1 MVNDDESSA
10 PIKPQTTLSL
20 VSVLAEPAR
29 ITPRATAVVEGT
41 ERVDYGELW
50 EQVRAHAAAL
60 RARGVGPGDRVAI
73 VAPNVIDFVRAYY
86 AVLTAGAVVVPV
98 PLLLVPDEAAY
109 LLRNSGA
116 KLVIGHTSQ
125 LALAA
130 ESARRAGIPLVSV
143 GPGGPSQDAPPSLS
157 AEAAD
162 AEPVRAFET
171 RSPEDPA
178 VIFYTSGTT
187 GRPKGAVLTHL
198 NLVMNATVNA
208 FDAND
213 TRSDDLVLGCL
224 PLFHVF
230 GQTVSLNTT
239 FRAGATLVL
248 QPKFD
253 PAEALRLIRDHRI
266 TQLNGVPTMY
276 IRMLEAAGDDAEVP
290 SLRMCVSGGAA
301 LPVAVLE
308 RFQRR
313 FGAPIHEGYGLSET
327 SPTATVNQPAFGP
340 RAGTVGHALWGI
352 DVEVAEP
359 SVEDRIELLP
369 AGEVGEIVVRGHNVF
384 AGYLDD
390 PDATA
395 AAVVDGWFR
404 TGDMGTKDAEGYVS
418 IVDRK
423 KDLIIRNGYNIY
435 PREVEELLIRHPA
448 VAQCAVIGLPDP
460 GRGEE
465 VCAVVVPERGEE
477 PDEALAKAITAWAAE
492 QTAHHKYPR
501 RVVFVDELPLGP
513 SHKVLKREL
522 RSRIAST

>member
-1 MVNDDESSA
+1 MVNDDEFPVQPRTA
-10 PIKPQTTLSL
+10 LSL
-20 VSVLAEPAR
+20 ASVLAEPAR
-29 ITPRATAVVEGT
+29 LRPGATAVVEGEQQVT
-41 ERVDYGELW
+41 YGELW
-50 EQVRAHAAAL
+50 RQVRAHAAAL
-60 RARGVGPGDRVAI
+60 RARGIGPGDRVAV
-73 VAPNVIDFVRAYY
+73 VAPNVVDFVRAYY
-86 AVLTAGAVVVPV
+86 GVLAAGGVVVPV

-109 LLRNSGA
+109 LLRDSGA
-116 KLVIGHTSQ
+116 KLVVGHTGQ
-125 LALAA
+125 LGLAA
-130 ESARRAGIPLVSV
+130 ESARRAGIPLVAV
-143 GPGGPSQDAPPSLS
+143 GPPADGPERPPSLTG
-157 AEAAD
+157 EAAAAD
-162 AEPVRAFET
+162 PVPTFATRA
-171 RSPEDPA
+171 PDDPA

-198 NLVMNATVNA
+198 NLVLNATVNA

-213 TRSDDLVLGCL
+213 TRREDRVLGCL

-248 QPKFD
+248 QPRFD
-253 PAEALRLIRDHRI
+253 PAEALRLIRDQRI

-276 IRMLEAAGDDAEVP
+276 IRMLEAAGDEELP
-290 SLRMCVSGGAA
+290 SLRLCISGGAA

-327 SPTATVNQPAFGP
+327 SPTATVNQPAFGL
-340 RAGTVGHALWGI
+340 RAGTVGHPLWGI
-352 DVEVAEP
+352 DVEIAEP
-359 SVEDRIELLP
+359 SVEDRVELLP
-369 AGEVGEIVVRGHNVF
+369 PGEVGEVVVRGHNVF

-390 PDATA
+390 PAATA

-404 TGDMGTKDAEGYVS
+404 TGDLGVKDDDGFLS

-448 VAQCAVIGLPDP
+448 VAQCAVIGVPDAE
-460 GRGEE
+460 RGEE
-465 VCAVVVPERGEE
+465 VCAVVVPAPGED
-477 PDEALAKAITAWAAE
+477 PDESLAAAITAWAAE

-501 RVVFVDELPLGP
+501 RVVFLDELPLGP

-522 RSRIAST
+522 RDRVAGGA